1 MQTIRGLIAIDDEE
15 RRELNTR
22 ITVRP
27 LKMTIMR
34 ASGLWL
40 ANCYFASYMLVANCY
55 EGRYYRQIAPR
66 KGDASPFSNGPGD
79 SETTGA
85 AKRTAIKSANTA

>member
-34 ASGLWL
+34 ASGLKIRIVVVNVQSI
-40 ANCYFASYMLVANCY
+40 AHLVI
-55 EGRYYRQIAPR
+55 GSIHL
-66 KGDASPFSNGPGD
+66 KLD
-79 SETTGA
+79 
-85 AKRTAIKSANTA
+85 